1 MRSSNFKYFLCLL
14 VFVTLELSSVAF
26 AQPSTIL
33 AQENLSTA
41 EKARLTAIVDTLKN
55 DKERQKLI
63 STLETLLAVNSK
75 VEATRD
81 TPVGIGVGGI
91 NFLTQRIESLA
102 SEIVSGAKAIL
113 DLPNIFNWFK
123 QQISNP
129 IKRSSWINIIWKVF
143 LSITIGFLI
152 EKLFRTIIEKPRKQL
167 ETKEIDGW
175 WVQVSSLVSR
185 TALDVIPIFG
195 FIGGSYLILIF
206 SDPGILTKQVVTALI
221 IANVI
226 VRLIMAFAR
235 MLLVPSV
242 GPLRLIP
249 IKDVDANYLFIWI
262 RRISELTVYGV
273 AFVQISQILG
283 LPQDGVE
290 AFLKIIGFIIALIL
304 IVFILQN
311 RNLFTNLFQNKK
323 ANTKEK
329 RYFWDRVAEVWHV
342 PAVIYVVAMYL
353 VWALSVEDGF
363 TKLLESTI
371 LTIVIVIAGQLFL
384 LGIKRTVRRVFY
396 LKPEVKT
403 RYPGLE
409 ARANRYQPILMKI
422 CAIIVGI
429 VVIIAIFESWGLN
442 AFDMLRTPFGQRVTA
457 SCATVI
463 LLLAISVAIWELT
476 SATVERYLSRIDGD
490 TSTRA
495 KTLLPL
501 LRTAILVAL
510 VTLVTL
516 VTLSELGLNIG
527 PLLAGA
533 GVIGL
538 AVGFGAQTLVKDI
551 ITGLFMLIED
561 HISVGHLVKVGD
573 HSGIVEKLTLRT
585 IQLRDLGGTVHVIP
599 FSEVTTLENLTK
611 DFSRYIFDIG
621 IAYREN
627 TDHVIEVLYELGEE
641 LLKDAHYSELIL
653 EPLEVL
659 GVDSFGDNAVVI
671 KARITTKPAKQWI
684 VGREFNRRIKKRF
697 DELGIEMPFPH
708 RTIYF
713 GEDLSGTAPPARVM
727 QVEGSNN
734 SPKIKEEEKTSR
746 IKSTAAPTLDSN
758 GSDLI
763 DGD

>member
-1 MRSSNFKYFLCLL
+1 MRSSKFKYFLCVL
-14 VFVTLELSSVAF
+14 VFVTLELSSLAF
-26 AQPSTIL
+26 AQPSTNL

-75 VEATRD
+75 VEATRN
-81 TPVGIGVGGI
+81 TPVGFGVGGI
-91 NFLTQRIESLA
+91 HFLTQRIESLT

-113 DLPNIFNWFK
+113 DLPNISNWFK

-129 IKRSSWINIIWKVF
+129 IKRSSWINIIWKVL

-152 EKLFRTIIEKPRKQL
+152 EKLFRTLIEKPRKQL

-175 WVQVSSLVSR
+175 WVQASSLVGR

-195 FIGGSYLILIF
+195 FIGGSYLILVL
-206 SDPGILTKQVVTALI
+206 SDPGILTKQVITALI

-242 GPLRLIP
+242 GSLRLIP

-262 RRISELTVYGV
+262 RRISELTVYGF
-273 AFVQISQILG
+273 AFVQTSQILG
-283 LPQDGVE
+283 LPQDGVD
-290 AFLKIIGFIIALIL
+290 AFLKIIGFIVALVL

-311 RNLFTNLFQNKK
+311 RNLFTNLFQNEN

-363 TKLLESTI
+363 AKLLESTI
-371 LTIVIVIAGQLFL
+371 LTVVIVIAGQLFL

-396 LKPEVKT
+396 LKPEVKA

-429 VVIIAIFESWGLN
+429 IAIIAIFESWGLN
-442 AFDMLRTPFGQRVTA
+442 AFDMLRTPFGQKLTA

-463 LLLAISVAIWELT
+463 LLLAISVTIWELT

-490 TSTRA
+490 TSARA

-561 HISVGHLVKVGD
+561 HISVGHLVKVGG

-627 TDHVIEVLYELGEE
+627 TDHVVEVLHELGEE

-671 KARITTKPAKQWI
+671 KARITTKPAKQWV

-727 QVEGSNN
+727 QVEGSNS

-746 IKSTAAPTLDSN
+746 IKSTAVPTPDSD

-763 DGD
+763 DSD